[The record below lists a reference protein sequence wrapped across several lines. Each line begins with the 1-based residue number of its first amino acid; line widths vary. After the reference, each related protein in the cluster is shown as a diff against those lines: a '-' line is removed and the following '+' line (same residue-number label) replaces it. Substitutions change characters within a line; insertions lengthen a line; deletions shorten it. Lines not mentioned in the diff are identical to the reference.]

1 MPFDEITSKNMDA
14 SESEFL
20 EYVLFYFTSTAF
32 TVTANFLFSSTL
44 GGSNVGHCA
53 QACFLFTTSSVLF

>member
-1 MPFDEITSKNMDA
+1 MDA
-14 SESEFL
+14 SELEFL
-20 EYVLFYFTSTAF
+20 EYVLFYFTSTVF
-32 TVTANFLFSSTL
+32 TVTANSLFSSTL